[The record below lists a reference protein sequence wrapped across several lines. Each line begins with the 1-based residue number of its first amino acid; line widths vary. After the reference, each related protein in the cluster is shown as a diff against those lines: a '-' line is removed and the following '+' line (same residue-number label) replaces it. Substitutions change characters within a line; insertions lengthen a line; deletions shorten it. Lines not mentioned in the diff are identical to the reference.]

1 MMVMVK
7 LMRCAV
13 IECSVP
19 VWSISVSSGVLILGE
34 DNGVRVFN
42 LRQLLKCKVKKVKK
56 VKGFV
61 WNGKLDG
68 KGLKSPNGL
77 GMIMITFQVPGML
90 AMVRWMGRPIKIV
103 FLNSLSSK
111 LGMFD

>member
-1 MMVMVK
+1 M
-7 LMRCAV
+7 

-19 VWSISVSSGVLILGE
+19 VWSVSVSSGVLILGE

-42 LRQLLKCKVKKVKK
+42 LRQLLKWKVKK

-68 KGLKSPNGL
+68 KGLKSPNGVGDDYDPISSSGNACNGALDGKTDKHCVSGVCCPASILALLNWECSISL
-77 GMIMITFQVPGML
+77 G
-90 AMVRWMGRPIKIV
+90 
-103 FLNSLSSK
+103 SSG
-111 LGMFD
+111 L